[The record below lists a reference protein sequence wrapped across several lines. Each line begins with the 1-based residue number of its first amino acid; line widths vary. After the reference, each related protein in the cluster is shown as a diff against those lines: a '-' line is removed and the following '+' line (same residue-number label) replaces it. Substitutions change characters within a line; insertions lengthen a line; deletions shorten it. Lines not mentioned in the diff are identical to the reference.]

1 MKLGYNE
8 RREKSVKCD
17 VEYSLDNN
25 VREQIVKIK
34 ELCIDILG
42 SVEIFLFGS
51 IAKGQYKKS
60 SDIDILILIK
70 ENKSIKEIRSI
81 KNYIEDEIE
90 KIKIERSVDIKIY
103 NKDRYK
109 ELSKDISFE
118 QDIIKD
124 LIDIRRW

>member
-1 MKLGYNE
+1 MKL
-8 RREKSVKCD
+8 D

-42 SVEIFLFGS
+42 SIEIFLFGS

-60 SDIDILILIK
+60 SDIDILILIE
-70 ENKSIKEIRSI
+70 ENKSVKEIRSI
-81 KNYIEDEIE
+81 RNYIEDEIE

-109 ELSKDISFE
+109 ELSEDISFE